1 MSLSLVTQPVS
12 RFKYFTYYGSDNSD
26 MAESLAPGKA
36 FELDTVEL
44 HLSVANVS
52 VVDFI
57 MQLSSAL
64 GSEYNITYLS
74 QAMYGYTNVVWHI
87 ARPFIFMND
96 DTIDFTLS
104 MVTATNVWGLQ
115 IQGWYITS

>member
-1 MSLSLVTQPVS
+1 MSLSVITQPVS
-12 RFKYFTYYGSDNSD
+12 RHNYFTYYGTANSD
-26 MAESLAPGKA
+26 MAESLAPETA

-44 HLSVANVS
+44 HLSVADAS

-57 MQLSSAL
+57 MQLSSNL

-74 QAMYGYTNVVWHI
+74 QPMFGYTNVVWHI
-87 ARPFIFMND
+87 ARPFIFMYG

-115 IQGWYITS
+115 IQGWTIK